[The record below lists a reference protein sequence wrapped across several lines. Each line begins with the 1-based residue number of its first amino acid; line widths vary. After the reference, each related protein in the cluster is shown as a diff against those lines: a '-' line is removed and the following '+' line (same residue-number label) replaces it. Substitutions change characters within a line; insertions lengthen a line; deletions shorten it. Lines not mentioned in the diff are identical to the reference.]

1 MEIPQLDPNR
11 GLYGITVAA
20 ELVGSGPQ
28 NLRQYE
34 ARGLVTPQ
42 RTAGGTRRYSENDL
56 TRLRDIAG
64 LLDAGLN
71 LAGIEMVLALRT
83 ANSQLQAEIDS
94 LAGRTASGAG
104 SGKRPKRASARR
116 GQTPAGDPAEGVT
129 GSQHPRL
136 RTARS
141 NY

>member
-1 MEIPQLDPNR
+1 MEIPQPDPDR

-56 TRLRDIAG
+56 SRLRDIAG

-83 ANSQLQAEIDS
+83 ANSQLQAEIDK
-94 LAGRTASGAG
+94 LAGRPSTA
-104 SGKRPKRASARR
+104 PRAK
-116 GQTPAGDPAEGVT
+116 G
-129 GSQHPRL
+129 
-136 RTARS
+136 TARS
-141 NY
+141 NGRSPAPADAGKDGR

>member
-1 MEIPQLDPNR
+1 MDIPQPNPDR

-34 ARGLVTPQ
+34 ARGLLTPQ

-56 TRLRDIAG
+56 SRLRDIAS

-83 ANSQLQAEIDS
+83 ANSKLQAEIDK
-94 LAGRTASGAG
+94 LTGGEQGAHPAD
-104 SGKRPKRASARR
+104 RPAR
-116 GQTPAGDPAEGVT
+116 PT
-129 GSQHPRL
+129 G
-136 RTARS
+136 
-141 NY
+141 

>member
-1 MEIPQLDPNR
+1 MEIPQPDPDR

-56 TRLRDIAG
+56 TRLRDIGG

-83 ANSQLQAEIDS
+83 ANAQLQAEIEKLS
-94 LAGRTASGAG
+94 GQPAPAARPKQPKRSTGRT
-104 SGKRPKRASARR
+104 
-116 GQTPAGDPAEGVT
+116 PAPTGDAAEAKT
-129 GSQHPRL
+129 GS
-136 RTARS
+136 
-141 NY
+141 